1 MKGLPCSERRKEGG
15 ERGAY
20 VENPLRAL
28 RIPTEYLL
36 YRDSPSAFLQADNN
50 HKGITIIIIG
60 GLL

>member
-1 MKGLPCSERRKEGG
+1 MKGLPCSER
-15 ERGAY
+15 GAY
-20 VENPLRAL
+20 VENPVRAL